1 MVRNGVRPFRL
12 ASSDSQSADLYKLYR
27 ATTGVRWV
35 AKRNAKFA
43 PPPPSPL
50 PSLSEIQRAVTTHL
64 VGVAQQRWTIRGN
77 FSIRSRFLEGIFRFL
92 VRCFNLF
99 ARNIYL
105 YVLFIW
111 ICLQQVFILEN
122 LISRYFSII
131 CTFLRGYEENDVDIC
146 DARNNRLSLAL
157 IIWRLRRNG
166 FSRNFYS
173 QILRRC
179 KKIVWMEYDVHLQGI
194 YSRETLNSS

>member
-1 MVRNGVRPFRL
+1 MGYGRSASHRPTRNRPISTSCTAQPPVYGGWPNATRNSRL
-12 ASSDSQSADLYKLYR
+12 L
-27 ATTGVRWV
+27 
-35 AKRNAKFA
+35 
-43 PPPPSPL
+43 PPPPFL
-50 PSLSEIQRAVTTHL
+50 PFQRFNGLWPHTSSVLRNNDERFAEIFQFDRDSSKEFFDSWWDVLTYL
-64 VGVAQQRWTIRGN
+64 R
-77 FSIRSRFLEGIFRFL
+77 EIFI
-92 VRCFNLF
+92 CMYYLF
-99 ARNIYL
+99 GFVCNK
-105 YVLFIW
+105 F
-111 ICLQQVFILEN
+111 FILEN

-194 YSRETLNSS
+194 YSRETLNSP